1 MIRKIRKKL
10 QQWFG
15 RASKAP
21 VIISEEVILPT
32 RRQATKS
39 PSTSNFPPSPAM
51 AHVEPAAEETGA
63 AKARRRRRKPK
74 RDTEL
79 LADVRLDATAVR
91 TEPIIPE
98 VLQQEPWDLESFR
111 VEPEE
116 GKIRFHDLGLPLEL
130 MQAIS
135 EAGFTY
141 CTPIQ
146 GFILPHT
153 LEGKDA
159 AGKAQTGTGKTAA
172 FLLTILH
179 RLLASPLPGIRPG
192 TPRALIMA
200 PTRELALQIEKDA
213 RVLAKHT
220 AVKIVCL
227 FGGIDFEK
235 QRRLLEQQ
243 QVDIIVATP
252 GRLLDFKRRGDVHL
266 GKVEI
271 MVIDEADRML
281 DMGFIPDIKQIINA
295 TPPKSRRQTL
305 FFSATLTTDVMNLSA
320 QWTTDAVRVEIEP
333 DQMTASTIT
342 QTVYILTRDQ
352 KFPLLYNLLI
362 KNSLERVIVFANRRD
377 ETRRLSEK
385 LNRYGI
391 ESAILSGD
399 IAQGKRIKTL
409 ESFRAG
415 KIKVLV
421 ATDVAAR
428 GIHVEGISH
437 VVNYSLP
444 NDPEDYVHR
453 IGRTGRA
460 GSSGISVS
468 FADEDES
475 FFLPDI
481 EAYIGKK
488 FEYIHP
494 DETMTTPPP
503 REAMVELPPEEG
515 SRERATG
522 KSRAPRR
529 RKR

>member
-1 MIRKIRKKL
+1 MRKKL

-21 VIISEEVILPT
+21 VIISEEVILPS
-32 RRQATKS
+32 RRHPSAAPAKIPVYTPAQESHSSHTESVDGEVAPKS
-39 PSTSNFPPSPAM
+39 
-51 AHVEPAAEETGA
+51 
-63 AKARRRRRKPK
+63 RRRRRKPN
-74 RDTEL
+74 RDKSLQAEGGR
-79 LADVRLDATAVR
+79 DVLSSLP
-91 TEPIIPE
+91 EPIIPE
-98 VLQQEPWDLESFR
+98 ILQQEPWELESFR

-130 MQAIS
+130 MRAIS

-153 LEGKDA
+153 LAGKDA
-159 AGKAQTGTGKTAA
+159 AGKAQTGTGKSAA

-179 RLLASPLPGIRPG
+179 RLLVSPLPGIRPG

-213 RVLAKHT
+213 RVLAKYMS
-220 AVKIVCL
+220 AKIVCL

-295 TPPKSRRQTL
+295 TPPKNRRQTL
-305 FFSATLTTDVMNLSA
+305 FFSATLTTDVVNLSS

-333 DQMTASTIT
+333 DHVTASTIT

-362 KNSLERVIVFANRRD
+362 QNSLERVIVFANRRD

-391 ESAILSGD
+391 KSAILSGD

-415 KIKVLV
+415 TIKVLV

-428 GIHVEGISH
+428 GIHVDAISH

-468 FADEDES
+468 FADEDDS

-481 EAYIGKK
+481 ETYIGQK

-494 DETMTTPPP
+494 DESMTAPPP
-503 REAMVELPPEEG
+503 REAMVALPPEEESAG
-515 SRERATG
+515 RNTG
-522 KSRAPRR
+522 RPRAPRR
-529 RKR
+529 RR